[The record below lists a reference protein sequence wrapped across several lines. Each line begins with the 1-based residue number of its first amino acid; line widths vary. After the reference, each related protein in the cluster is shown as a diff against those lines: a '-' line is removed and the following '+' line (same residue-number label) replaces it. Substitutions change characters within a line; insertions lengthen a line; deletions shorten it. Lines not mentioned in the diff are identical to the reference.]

1 MEDYN
6 LLANLRGG
14 RTSRCVT
21 PLDGARTPV
30 GDAPFDTFGSGGCS
44 SGGFC
49 SGPLCHDGEQHVR
62 SVRSRVST
70 VRAPTDLFDGEEGI
84 VPSVS
89 SRSRPRMKQGR
100 SPRQPERTMP
110 SVAVRRTA
118 PVLCLR
124 APSAPLKTP
133 SSNGLLTRSP
143 DNPHSSNLT
152 RPLDCHRRRILPHR
166 PLFSLFQKSSSAA
179 AKEDVSRRAASGEE
193 VDGALASRLR
203 TSTVAFEVMCA
214 GEVLAFS
221 ADRRVRCSKSA

>member
-6 LLANLRGG
+6 LLANLRGW

-30 GDAPFDTFGSGGCS
+30 GDAPFDMFGSGGCS

-49 SGPLCHDGEQHVR
+49 SGLLCHGGKQHVR
-62 SVRSRVST
+62 RVRSRVST
-70 VRAPTDLFDGEEGI
+70 VRAAADLFDGEEGI

-124 APSAPLKTP
+124 APSASAQNSFFQRLAHTLPRQPPLLKPHPPPRLPPSTHPP
-133 SSNGLLTRSP
+133 SSP
-143 DNPHSSNLT
+143 
-152 RPLDCHRRRILPHR
+152 
-166 PLFSLFQKSSSAA
+166 PLFFVP
-179 AKEDVSRRAASGEE
+179 EIVGGRCEGRCVAASGE
-193 VDGALASRLR
+193 
-203 TSTVAFEVMCA
+203 
-214 GEVLAFS
+214 
-221 ADRRVRCSKSA
+221 RRRS